1 MSLAIAALLTF
12 LERKRMSVMS
22 EYVAEKIENLVTFF
36 IFKKPLLLSLFI
48 MDMQEITG
56 MGNTILVNHCETS
69 FLERQ

>member
-12 LERKRMSVMS
+12 LERKLMSVMS

>member
-12 LERKRMSVMS
+12 LERKLMSVMS

-56 MGNTILVNHCETS
+56 MGNAILVNHCETS